1 MLRSSSFGKRQ
12 EPTCP
17 PCFNCHLQTNPCTNG
32 GTCEPNGTC
41 ACPVGWGGLDCGS
54 PLCGSLYEDNRPQ
67 RQLNQACSCNDGWGG
82 VNCNVCQNDY
92 ACQSGKGANATC
104 IKSAIGLKSMHA
116 WCATTNIPW
125 IDNTRVSL
133 QCDWESNQCVFQF
146 WKDEEEQFYCQMSE
160 CTQTILSSGDYDVH
174 GQCAKSACGCMKD
187 AFMCGREVDMSELV
201 KNVKG
206 PSEWY
211 CKDGQDCWYNEY
223 STLVSV
229 FPDNINLAC
238 DVGECANEQDYLDVK
253 PVDRSFSRYTESM
266 IAFSILLACLIIY
279 VVTKITAK
287 RQKRLFGAQIRLAD
301 DDEDVRAYLSDQQPV
316 QLTFENICY
325 NIGGKRVLSDVTG
338 YTEPGQLMAV
348 MGPSGAGKSTLLDIL
363 ARKHKRGVTSGHVL
377 VNGKM
382 PNRKQFKWMTGY
394 VDQDDTLLGVLTV
407 RETLMFAAM
416 LRLPRNMPLR
426 HKQRRVQDVMKEL
439 GIDGIADHVIGVPGQ
454 QRGISGGEKR
464 RVSIG
469 KALVTSPQ
477 LLFLDEPTSGLD
489 AYNASMVMSC
499 LKRLCRHGNRTIIVT
514 IHQPR
519 SNIFKLFDSLLL
531 LATGKLV
538 YFGPANTT
546 SQYFGSIGYSVPSD
560 YNIADYL
567 IDLTMKRPDDM
578 NNRRLRRSTSRTS
591 SVILHNNPSDE
602 QLEDLTVN
610 ETPIPNESS
619 SSSIIEEATEVATSS
634 LERETAAE
642 QNDEYDLLEEA
653 NHAHHLFGSY
663 KASTLSRRTLTHVQ
677 NANGGTTRD
686 TSYSVWVNSGD
697 GYSNS
702 FSVMQFWHEL
712 SLLSSRTFI
721 NLYRNP
727 FLFFAHFVCSLV
739 LGVLL
744 GVLFWQV
751 EVDLTG
757 VQNRLG
763 VLFFMCALLGFAS
776 TSALDMFSKERVLF
790 MREREGG
797 YYSPASYFVAKVLF
811 DVIPLRVIP
820 PLVMG
825 AVSYFMIGLNPTI
838 SVFMKFLLVLVL
850 FNLAA
855 AGLCLCFAT
864 ALKSVAA
871 ANLLANLVML
881 FSMLFGGFL
890 LNKEHIPAVLSWLQ
904 YLSFFNYGYEALIVN
919 ELKDITLRDKT
930 IADIQIPGPII
941 LARFGFNGQAFWR
954 DVGRLCAFVT
964 VTMVAS
970 FLFLKYLV
978 KEKR

>member
-1 MLRSSSFGKRQ
+1 MHHSFLVEKRQ
-12 EPTCP
+12 QPTCP
-17 PCFNCHLQTNPCTNG
+17 PCFNCQLQSNPCTNG
-32 GTCEPNGTC
+32 GSCDPSGIC
-41 ACPVGWGGLDCGS
+41 SCPAGWGDVDCS
-54 PLCGSLYEDNRPQ
+54 TPLCGSLYDDNRPQ
-67 RQLNQACSCNDGWGG
+67 RPSLDQSCSCDDGWAG
-82 VNCNVCQNDY
+82 VNCNVCQHDL
-92 ACQSGKGANATC
+92 ACQSGKSGNATC

-125 IDNTRVSL
+125 IDNTKVSL
-133 QCDWESNQCVFQF
+133 QCDWGTNQCVFQF
-146 WKDEEEQFYCQMSE
+146 WKDQEEQFYCEMSE
-160 CTQTILSSGDYDVH
+160 CTQHILSSGDYDVH
-174 GQCAKSACGCMKD
+174 GQCAKSKCGCMKD

-238 DVGECANEQDYLDVK
+238 DVGECVNEQDYLDVQ

-266 IAFSILLACLIIY
+266 IALAILLACVIIY
-279 VVTKITAK
+279 VVTRLTAK
-287 RQKRLFGAQIRLAD
+287 RQKQLFGTQIELTDDND
-301 DDEDVRAYLSDQQPV
+301 DDVNMYLMDQQPV

-325 NIGGKRVLSDVTG
+325 NIGGEQVLSNVTG
-338 YTEPGQLMAV
+338 YTEPGHLMAV

-363 ARKHKRGVTSGHVL
+363 ARKHKRGVTSGRVL
-377 VNGKM
+377 VNGTL
-382 PNRKQFKWMTGY
+382 PDRKLFKRMTGY
-394 VDQDDTLLGVLTV
+394 VDQDDTLMGTLTV
-407 RETLMFAAM
+407 RETLMYSAL
-416 LRLPRNMPLR
+416 LRLPRKMPMR
-426 HKQRRVQDVMKEL
+426 AKYRRVQDVMKEL
-439 GIDGIADHVIGVPGQ
+439 GIDGIADHMIGIPGQ

-469 KALVTSPQ
+469 KALVTNPQ

-499 LKRLCRHGNRTIIVT
+499 LKRLCRQGSRTIILT

-538 YFGPANTT
+538 YFGPANAT
-546 SQYFGSIGYSVPSD
+546 SRYFNSIGYSVPSD
-560 YNIADYL
+560 YNIADYF
-567 IDLTMKRPDDM
+567 IDLTMKRPDD
-578 NNRRLRRSTSRTS
+578 
-591 SVILHNNPSDE
+591 
-602 QLEDLTVN
+602 TVQ
-610 ETPIPNESS
+610 PVRSS
-619 SSSIIEEATEVATSS
+619 SSSIYLHETDEQLDDLQLTTSTTLPSSSSATVLLDGDTSQG
-634 LERETAAE
+634 E
-642 QNDEYDLLEEA
+642 EYDLLKDA
-653 NHAHHLFGSY
+653 NHTHHLFESY
-663 KASTLSRRTLTHVQ
+663 KSSTVCKRTLAYVQ
-677 NANGGTTRD
+677 KANGSRD
-686 TSYSVWVNSGD
+686 SSYSVWVNSNHQHT
-697 GYSNS
+697 NS
-702 FSVMQFWHEL
+702 FSLIQFWHEL

-727 FLFFAHFVCSLV
+727 FLFFAHFVCSLA

-744 GVLFWQV
+744 GSLFWQV

-776 TSALDMFSKERVLF
+776 TSALDMFSKERLLF
-790 MREREGG
+790 MRERENG
-797 YYSPASYFVAKVLF
+797 YYSPASYFVAKVVF
-811 DVIPLRVIP
+811 DVIPLRVLP

-825 AVSYFMIGLNPTI
+825 AISYFMIGLNPTL
-838 SVFMKFLLVLVL
+838 SVFLKFLLVLVL

-864 ALKSVAA
+864 AFKNLSA

-890 LNKEHIPAVLSWLQ
+890 LNKEHIPGFLSWLQ

-954 DVGRLCAFVT
+954 DVARLVLFVL
-964 VTMVAS
+964 VTMTSA
-970 FLFLKYLV
+970 FCFLKYMV

>member
-1 MLRSSSFGKRQ
+1 
-12 EPTCP
+12 
-17 PCFNCHLQTNPCTNG
+17 
-32 GTCEPNGTC
+32 
-41 ACPVGWGGLDCGS
+41 
-54 PLCGSLYEDNRPQ
+54 
-67 RQLNQACSCNDGWGG
+67 
-82 VNCNVCQNDY
+82 
-92 ACQSGKGANATC
+92 
-104 IKSAIGLKSMHA
+104 MHA

-133 QCDWESNQCVFQF
+133 QCDWESNQCIFQF
-146 WKDEEEQFYCQMSE
+146 WKDQEEQFYCEMSE
-160 CTQTILSSGDYDVH
+160 CSQTILSSGDHDVH
-174 GQCAKSACGCMKD
+174 GQCAKSTCGCMND

-238 DVGECANEQDYLDVK
+238 DVGECVNEQDYLDIK
-253 PVDRSFSRYTESM
+253 PVDRSFSRYTESV
-266 IAFSILLACLIIY
+266 IVLAILLACLIIY
-279 VVTKITAK
+279 AVTKITAK
-287 RQKRLFGAQIRLAD
+287 RQKRLFGTQIRLTD
-301 DDEDVRAYLSDQQPV
+301 DDQDDDDVNAYLSDQQPL

-325 NIGGKRVLSDVTG
+325 NIGGERVLSDVTG
-338 YTEPGQLMAV
+338 YTDPGQLLAV

-363 ARKHKRGVTSGHVL
+363 ARKHKRGVTSGLVL
-377 VNGKM
+377 VNGKL
-382 PNRKQFKWMTGY
+382 PDRKQFKRMTGY
-394 VDQDDTLLGVLTV
+394 VDQDDTLMGVLTV

-426 HKQRRVQDVMKEL
+426 YKQRRVQDVMKEL
-439 GIDGIADHVIGVPGQ
+439 GIDGIADHVIGIPGQ

-499 LKRLCRHGNRTIIVT
+499 LKRLCRQGSRTIIVT

-519 SNIFKLFDSLLL
+519 SNIFKLFDSLML
-531 LATGKLV
+531 LASGKLV

-546 SQYFGSIGYSVPSD
+546 SHYFSSLGYSVPSD

-578 NNRRLRRSTSRTS
+578 DDQRLRRTSSRTS
-591 SVILHNNPSDE
+591 SVVLHNNPSDE
-602 QLEDLTVN
+602 QLDDLHSSL
-610 ETPIPNESS
+610 ESS
-619 SSSIIEEATEVATSS
+619 SSIA
-634 LERETAAE
+634 AAE
-642 QNDEYDLLEEA
+642 AAATLLEGENVADQHEEYDLLTEA

-663 KASTLSRRTLTHVQ
+663 KDSALARRTLAHVQ
-677 NANGGTTRD
+677 KANGGATRD
-686 TSYSVWVNSGD
+686 TSYSVWVNSKNHQ
-697 GYSNS
+697 SNS
-702 FSVMQFWHEL
+702 FSLLQFWHEL

-727 FLFFAHFVCSLV
+727 FLFFAHFFCSLV

-744 GVLFWQV
+744 GSLFWQV
-751 EVDLTG
+751 EIDLTG

-763 VLFFMCALLGFAS
+763 VLFFTCALLGFAS

-790 MREREGG
+790 MRERESG
-797 YYSPASYFVAKVLF
+797 YYSPASYFLAKVAF
-811 DVIPLRVIP
+811 DVFPLRCFP

-825 AVSYFMIGLNPTI
+825 SVMYFMIGLNPTM
-838 SVFMKFLLVLVL
+838 SVFLKFLLVLVL

-855 AGLCLCFAT
+855 AGLCLCFAC
-864 ALKSVAA
+864 LCKSVSV
-871 ANLLANLVML
+871 ANLLANLTML

-954 DVGRLCAFVT
+954 DVSRLGAFVM
-964 VTMVAS
+964 VTMMAS